1 MRRST
6 ELWLIVPD
14 IVPAIVPATV
24 PSTHYM
30 IWYFM
35 HSTSYSTQ
43 NGYYVQYPFWVLY
56 SFFTVPAIVPQMGT
70 VHSTGFGYYI
80 VPSTVPKNRVLRST
94 PWVLYSTRQGSHP
107 AWFCSWAASSPPSL
121 VNSHLPCVFSRSP

>member
-24 PSTHYM
+24 PSTHY
-30 IWYFM
+30 
-35 HSTSYSTQ
+35 STSYSTQ
-43 NGYYVQYPFWVLY
+43 NGHYVQYPFWVLY

-94 PWVLYSTRQGSHP
+94 PWVLYSTRQGSHRATTLEFVP
-107 AWFCSWAASSPPSL
+107 FTSKPITIDICNKYRVL
-121 VNSHLPCVFSRSP
+121 YVRRIR

>member
-24 PSTHYM
+24 PSTHY
-30 IWYFM
+30 
-35 HSTSYSTQ
+35 STSYSTQ

-70 VHSTGFGYYI
+70 VHSTGFGHYI

-94 PWVLYSTRQGSHP
+94 PWVLYSTRQGSHLLKKRQ
-107 AWFCSWAASSPPSL
+107 A
-121 VNSHLPCVFSRSP
+121 

>member
-24 PSTHYM
+24 PSTHY
-30 IWYFM
+30 
-35 HSTSYSTQ
+35 STSYSTQ

-80 VPSTVPKNRVLRST
+80 VPSTVPKNRVLCST
-94 PWVLYSTRQGSHP
+94 PWVLYSTRQGSHFNIF
-107 AWFCSWAASSPPSL
+107 AVSQIG
-121 VNSHLPCVFSRSP
+121 N

>member
-24 PSTHYM
+24 PSTHY
-30 IWYFM
+30 
-35 HSTSYSTQ
+35 STSYSTQ

-70 VHSTGFGYYI
+70 VHSTGLGTI
-80 VPSTVPKNRVLRST
+80 
-94 PWVLYSTRQGSHP
+94 
-107 AWFCSWAASSPPSL
+107 
-121 VNSHLPCVFSRSP
+121 